1 MSKRTRWIVLS
12 LIVVIIA
19 GMILYP
25 ALRRNRRA
33 REDNKALAT
42 AAVSQ
47 PRQRT
52 LSVNAEIVAPVA
64 MSEKTVSIGNM
75 IPYEEVDLMF
85 EATGKVIG
93 IYFEEGQHVAKGTLL
108 AKMND
113 QPLLAQL
120 KKLEAQVK
128 LARDRVD
135 RQQTLLSKD
144 AVSQEAY
151 DIVVTEYNKLM
162 ADIDL
167 VKANIA
173 QTELRAPFDG
183 VIGFRYLS
191 EGAYASPS
199 ATVARLAMISTLRID
214 FPVPEK
220 YASEMKPGKKVT
232 FNLRGGNGLM
242 RNYQATVYAVESEV
256 DLATR
261 SLRVRATFPNADE
274 AIVPGTF
281 VSMEIERA
289 SMADALS
296 VPSEAIIPE
305 MGRNLVYL
313 YRGGKAQP
321 AEIETGLRTDSRVQ
335 AIAGLTPGDTL
346 ITSGVMQLRTGMDV
360 TIDNLKQTTPER

>member
-1 MSKRTRWIVLS
+1 MTKRTRWIVLS
-12 LIVVIIA
+12 LIAVIIT

-25 ALRRNRRA
+25 SLRRSSQAKQENR
-33 REDNKALAT
+33 ALAS
-42 AAVSQ
+42 AAASQ
-47 PRQRT
+47 PRQRV
-52 LSVNAEIVAPVA
+52 LNVEAEVVEPMA

-75 IPYEEVDLMF
+75 LPYEEVDLMF
-85 EATGKVIG
+85 EATGKVMG
-93 IYFEEGQHVAKGTLL
+93 IYFEEGQHVKKGTLL
-108 AKMND
+108 AKIND

-120 KKLEAQVK
+120 KKLEAQVN

-135 RQQTLLSKD
+135 RQQALLSKD

-151 DIVVTEYNKLM
+151 EIVVTEYNKLM

-167 VKANIA
+167 VQANIA

-199 ATVARLAMISTLRID
+199 THVAKLAMISTLKID

-220 YASEMKPGKKVT
+220 YATEMRPGKKVT
-232 FNLRGGNGLM
+232 FSMRDGDGIM
-242 RNYQATVYAVESEV
+242 RNYEATVYAVESEV

-261 SLRVRATFPNADE
+261 SLRVRATFPNRGE
-274 AIVPGTF
+274 SIVPGTF

-289 SMADALS
+289 AMDDALS

-305 MGRNLVYL
+305 MGRNMVYL
-313 YRGGKAQP
+313 YKSGKAQP
-321 AEIETGLRTDSRVQ
+321 AEITTGLRTEMRVQ
-335 AIAGLTPGDTL
+335 ALAGLQPGDTL

-360 TIDNLKQTTPER
+360 VIDNLR

>member
-1 MSKRTRWIVLS
+1 MWQRSRK
-12 LIVVIIA
+12 A
-19 GMILYP
+19 KE
-25 ALRRNRRA
+25 
-33 REDNKALAT
+33 EDKALAVAV
-42 AAVSQ
+42 AAQS
-47 PRQRT
+47 RQQRA
-52 LSVNAEIVAPVA
+52 LNVNAEIIAPMP

-75 IPYEEVDLMF
+75 LPYEEVDLMF

-93 IYFEEGQHVAKGTLL
+93 IHFDEGQHVAKGTLL
-108 AKMND
+108 AKIND

-128 LARDRVD
+128 LAQDRVD
-135 RQQTLLSKD
+135 RQQALLSKD

-151 DIVVTEYNKLM
+151 EIVVTEYNKLM

-199 ATVARLAMISTLRID
+199 TRVARLAMISKLRID

-220 YASEMKPGKKVT
+220 YAPEMKPGKRVT
-232 FNLRGGNGLM
+232 FSMRDGDGLM
-242 RNYQATVYAVESEV
+242 QDYHATVYAVESEV
-256 DLATR
+256 DMETR
-261 SLRVRATFPNADE
+261 SLRVRATFPNANE
-274 AIVPGTF
+274 AIIPGTF

-289 SMADALS
+289 SMLDAIS

-313 YRGGKAQP
+313 YKNGKAQP
-321 AEIETGLRTDSRVQ
+321 TEIETGLRTDARVQ
-335 AIAGLTPGDTL
+335 AITGIMQGDTL

-360 TIDNLKQTTPER
+360 VISKLN

>member
-12 LIVVIIA
+12 LIAVIIA

-25 ALRRNRRA
+25 ALRRNRQA
-33 REDNKALAT
+33 KEDGKALA
-42 AAVSQ
+42 AAAASQ
-47 PRQRT
+47 PRQRV
-52 LSVNAEIVAPVA
+52 LNVNAEIIAPMS

-85 EATGKVIG
+85 EATGKVTD
-93 IYFEEGQHVAKGTLL
+93 IYFNEGEHVKKGTLL

-128 LARDRVD
+128 LAQDRVD
-135 RQQTLLSKD
+135 RQKTLLSKD

-167 VKANIA
+167 VRANIV

-191 EGAYASPS
+191 EGAFASPS
-199 ATVARLAMISTLRID
+199 TPVAKLAMISMLKID

-220 YASEMKPGKKVT
+220 YASEMKSGKKVT
-232 FNLRGGNGLM
+232 FTLRDGDGIM
-242 RNYQATVYAVESEV
+242 RNYQATVYAVEAEV

-261 SLRVRATFPNADE
+261 SLRVRATFPNANE
-274 AIVPGTF
+274 EIVPGTF

-289 SMADALS
+289 AMNNALS

-305 MGRNLVYL
+305 MGRNLVYV
-313 YRGGKAQP
+313 YRSGKALP
-321 AEIETGLRTDSRVQ
+321 VDIETGLRTESRVQ
-335 AIAGLTPGDTL
+335 AIAGLMPGDTL

-360 TIDNLKQTTPER
+360 VIGNLK

>member
-1 MSKRTRWIVLS
+1 MSKRTRWIVVS
-12 LIVVIIA
+12 LIAVIIA

-25 ALRRNRRA
+25 AYRRHRQA
-33 REDNKALAT
+33 KEDNNALA
-42 AAVSQ
+42 AAAAAQ
-47 PRQRT
+47 PRQRV
-52 LSVNAEIVAPVA
+52 LNVNAEIVVPMS

-85 EATGKVIG
+85 EATGKVVDIH
-93 IYFEEGQHVAKGTLL
+93 FNEGEHVEKGTLL
-108 AKMND
+108 AKIND

-128 LARDRVD
+128 LAQDRVD

-151 DIVVTEYNKLM
+151 EIVVTEYNKLM

-191 EGAYASPS
+191 EGAYASPN
-199 ATVARLAMISTLRID
+199 TPVAKLAMISTLKID

-220 YASEMKPGKKVT
+220 YAAEMRPGKRVT
-232 FNLRGGNGLM
+232 FSLRDGDGTM
-242 RNYQATVYAVESEV
+242 RNYSATVYAVESEV

-261 SLRVRATFPNADE
+261 SLRVRAIFPNE
-274 AIVPGTF
+274 NEEIVPGTF

-289 SMADALS
+289 ALNDALS

-313 YRGGKAQP
+313 YRGGKAEP
-321 AEIETGLRTDSRVQ
+321 VDIETGLRTESRVQ
-335 AIAGLTPGDTL
+335 AISGLQPGDTL

-360 TIDNLKQTTPER
+360 VIDNLK

>member
-1 MSKRTRWIVLS
+1 MSKRVRWIVLS
-12 LIVVIIA
+12 LIAILIA
-19 GMILYP
+19 AMLLYP
-25 ALRRNRRA
+25 VLRRKSKA
-33 REDNKALAT
+33 KEDNKALAT
-42 AAVSQ
+42 ASVSQ
-47 PRQRT
+47 PRQRALT
-52 LSVNAEIVAPVA
+52 VNAEVIAPMV

-75 IPYEEVDLMF
+75 IPYEEVDLTF
-85 EATGKVIG
+85 EATGKVVG
-93 IYFEEGQHVAKGTLL
+93 IYFNEGQHVEKGTLL
-108 AKMND
+108 AKIND

-128 LARDRVD
+128 LAQDRVD

-151 DIVVTEYNKLM
+151 EIVVTEYNKLM

-199 ATVARLAMISTLRID
+199 TPVAKLAMISTLRID

-220 YASEMKPGKKVT
+220 YASEMKPGKKVE
-232 FNLRGGNGLM
+232 FSLRDGDGIM
-242 RNYQATVYAVESEV
+242 QSYHATVYAVESEV

-261 SLRVRATFPNADE
+261 SLRVRATFPNDNE

-289 SMADALS
+289 SMTDALS

-305 MGRNLVYL
+305 MGRNLVYI
-313 YRGGKAQP
+313 YRGGKARP

-335 AIAGLTPGDTL
+335 AIAGLMPGDTL
-346 ITSGVMQLRTGMDV
+346 ITSGVMQLRTDMEV
-360 TIDNLKQTTPER
+360 VIDNLK